1 MPEGRLLADSA
12 SSQFDDALTG
22 SSHLSRIER
31 LPKWLILIPMVAQWI
46 WLGIRY
52 FSFTLPAATNPAIT
66 AGGLVGEGKAE
77 YFGVM
82 GAYARSVT
90 ADFAVVKNYGKRS
103 ESDAE
108 RAMREAGLEYPLIA
122 KPDIGWCGFG
132 VRLIRD
138 RAELRAYI
146 SDFPFRAS
154 G

>member
-82 GAYARSVT
+82 GAQPKRRFAQLLLRRRRSYEKPSRGCILGQR
-90 ADFAVVKNYGKRS
+90 FS
-103 ESDAE
+103 PE
-108 RAMREAGLEYPLIA
+108 RQRG
-122 KPDIGWCGFG
+122 
-132 VRLIRD
+132 
-138 RAELRAYI
+138 
-146 SDFPFRAS
+146 
-154 G
+154 